1 LDATADATKV
11 ERWWS
16 RWPMANIAMPTGPA
30 SGFDVVDVDV
40 RESGSGYESFHRAAT
55 RLCAEDWAMRVLTP
69 SGGMHFYY
77 PVEAGRSQPNWVS
90 GKTHIDFRGAGGYII
105 LPPSVGTWSSLR
117 SSTPSLVSEES
128 ASGFFS
134 QPASVCDHDLR
145 QPYTLV
151 EVRTKANPIDGNA
164 LRDFLEPEW
173 AQRRFATKLG
183 KQPAEGRA
191 NVLKAWVATR
201 PEGERNAGLFWAACR
216 MAEAGHGFDT
226 TVEALAPA
234 AEHSGLLPREI
245 LATVRSAFRHAH
257 PAPAAAP
264 AHPEPRPFASSRRP
278 TSRHSTTPQSPRG
291 CEQAPTPLGSVG
303 SSRQAVLAL

>member
-1 LDATADATKV
+1 MNTKVKAIIAAQKMPLRKAAPYLAANGVPVFPCAEAGKSPLVKHGLLGATADATKV

-77 PVEAGRSQPNWVS
+77 PITPGRSQPNWVS

-105 LPPSVGTWSSLR
+105 LPPSVGT
-117 SSTPSLVSEES
+117 
-128 ASGFFS
+128 
-134 QPASVCDHDLR
+134 CDHDLR

-173 AQRRFATKLG
+173 TQRRFATKLG
-183 KQPAEGRA
+183 KQPTEARA

-234 AEHSGLLPREI
+234 AEHSGLLSREI
-245 LATVRSAFRHAH
+245 MATVRSAFRHAH
-257 PAPAAAP
+257 PATAAAP
-264 AHPEPRPFASSRRP
+264 AQPEPRPF
-278 TSRHSTTPQSPRG
+278 
-291 CEQAPTPLGSVG
+291 V